1 MNTKKQKSA
10 DSEAKYIVCPVI
22 GVEPAVYVGEAV
34 TPVVEYLLREQGL
47 PAQELTFPVG
57 TITTDGR
64 LDLCKQNLGPEG
76 AAQIVDAIK
85 KNSWVKHLLL
95 GTNNIGDAGAQVLSE
110 AVAHNARLET
120 LYVGCN
126 NIHEAGTV
134 ALCHALEQNSHIR
147 SVWFKRNPIGKASV
161 PALIRLLTRN
171 SNIRTLDLVNTCLE
185 EGFLELFDYLA
196 ANNTLERLYL
206 SGNYLTPR
214 YMEAAATML
223 KKNKSLRGLFVS
235 VNLFGDEGARHLA
248 DGLAANT
255 TLEELSVA
263 SCGIGEAGT
272 LHLVDGLWQHP
283 ALRSLDMGYA
293 PSTQVLKAAP
303 NSINAVAAEKL
314 WQWLQV
320 VPRLEVLNL
329 VKTGMPQQYKE
340 RFAALGVAGKPIS
353 VIMDGMNVTSRFP
366 LHPDSAAIKSVYR

>member
-1 MNTKKQKSA
+1 MNTKTQKSA
-10 DSEAKYIVCPVI
+10 SSQAQHIVCPVI
-22 GVEPAVYVGEAV
+22 GVKAPACGSESV
-34 TPVVEYLLREQGL
+34 TPVVEYLLRDEGL
-47 PAQELTFPVG
+47 PVRELTFPVG
-57 TITTDGR
+57 TITADGR
-64 LDLCKQNLGPEG
+64 LDLCKQNLGPGG
-76 AAQIVDAIK
+76 AALIVDAIR
-85 KNSWVKHLLL
+85 KNRSVKHLLL

-120 LYVGCN
+120 LYLGCN
-126 NIHEAGTV
+126 NIQEAGTV
-134 ALCHALEQNSHIR
+134 ALCQALEQNTHIR

-171 SNIRTLDLVNTCLE
+171 RNIRTLDLVNTCLD

-214 YMEAAATML
+214 NMEGVAAML
-223 KKNKSLRGLFVS
+223 KKNETLRGLFVS
-235 VNLFGDEGARHLA
+235 VNPFGDEGARHLA

-272 LHLVDGLWQHP
+272 LHLVGGLWQHP
-283 ALRSLDMGYA
+283 TLRSLDMSYA
-293 PSTQVLKAAP
+293 PSTRVLKAAP
-303 NSINAVAAEKL
+303 NNITAAAAEKL

-320 VPRLEVLNL
+320 VPRLEVLN
-329 VKTGMPQQYKE
+329 VVRTGMPQQYKE
-340 RFAALGVAGKPIS
+340 RFAALENGVS

-366 LHPDSAAIKSVYR
+366 LHPDCVAIKSVYR